1 MPGINELKTKMASCF
16 EAKGLPPDEAA
27 KLADFCADSYD
38 PAADFLR
45 PEFID
50 RIHKLSPFAPDLLSF
65 IKESAGEAFSAE
77 EIRLAVW
84 AGHVLRFVRPEYE
97 YLCNYNDF
105 YSKLDEPRA
114 GIAALY
120 GVMSGLDKL
129 AGLYRERGIPEKYLC
144 DTLSDVA
151 VWTNHARRKGVT
163 GLRNDGWVA
172 FTMRAAIFKVG
183 RLQYE
188 PASLNYGSAS
198 YTGGVLTA
206 GRNVPVLSV
215 HVQEG
220 GTLGGIDES
229 FTEALEF
236 FRLYFPEK
244 KFSAFV
250 CCSWLLDDCLIEM
263 LGEDS
268 NILKFKR
275 RFTLLPGQG
284 GPNAVERVFGDAGVD
299 LESFVPK
306 TSLQKKMREYILG
319 GDRVGDRFGVIEIE

>member
-1 MPGINELKTKMASCF
+1 M
-16 EAKGLPPDEAA
+16 
-27 KLADFCADSYD
+27 
-38 PAADFLR
+38 
-45 PEFID
+45 
-50 RIHKLSPFAPDLLSF
+50 
-65 IKESAGEAFSAE
+65 
-77 EIRLAVW
+77 
-84 AGHVLRFVRPEYE
+84 
-97 YLCNYNDF
+97 
-105 YSKLDEPRA
+105 
-114 GIAALY
+114 
-120 GVMSGLDKL
+120 
-129 AGLYRERGIPEKYLC
+129 
-144 DTLSDVA
+144 
-151 VWTNHARRKGVT
+151 
-163 GLRNDGWVA
+163 RNDGWVA